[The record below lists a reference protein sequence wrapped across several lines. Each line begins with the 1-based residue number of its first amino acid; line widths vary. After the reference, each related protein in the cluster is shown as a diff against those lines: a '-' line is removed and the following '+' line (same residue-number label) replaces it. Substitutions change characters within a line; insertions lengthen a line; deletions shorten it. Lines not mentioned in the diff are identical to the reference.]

1 MDTRAQGKTASV
13 VFAAGKGSRMTGYEG
28 NKTLLPLVPA
38 GPAAYEGGRPLLVE
52 VLENL
57 PPGPKG
63 IVVHHFA
70 EDVEA
75 ATQGY
80 EVRYIPQPQ
89 LNGTGGALLAAR
101 AFLENVDTD
110 FVVITMGDVPLI
122 RPSTYQ
128 RLLEKL
134 SEHKLVVLAFE
145 PRDKAQYGL
154 LEISCG
160 RVMGIVEWKYWRTY
174 PPERQRGLRFCNAG
188 VYAAERLTLLEYMAR
203 LANRPHLVQ
212 KQWGGQ
218 QVAFEEFFLTD
229 IVELMSQDG
238 LAVGMVP
245 ADEEE
250 VMGVDTPQAL
260 AAVQEKYAAMIRSG
274 AAAERRRR

>member
-1 MDTRAQGKTASV
+1 METRAPSKTASIV
-13 VFAAGKGSRMTGYEG
+13 LAAGKGSRMTGYEG

-38 GPAAYEGGRPLLVE
+38 GPAAYEGSRPLLVE

-70 EDVEA
+70 DEVEA
-75 ATQGY
+75 ATRGHGAS
-80 EVRYIPQPQ
+80 YIPQPR

-101 AFLENVDTD
+101 AFLQDAAADCVI
-110 FVVITMGDVPLI
+110 ITMGDVPLI
-122 RPSTYQ
+122 RPATYL

-134 SEHKLVVLAFE
+134 EDSKLAVLAFE
-145 PRDKAQYGL
+145 PRDRAQYGL
-154 LEISCG
+154 LELADG
-160 RVMGIVEWKYWRTY
+160 RVTGIVEWKYWRSY
-174 PPERQRGLRFCNAG
+174 PPERQRELRFCNAG

-203 LANRPHLVQ
+203 LANKPHVVQ
-212 KQWGGQ
+212 KQWDDR
-218 QVAFEEFFLTD
+218 QVAIEEFFLTD
-229 IVELMSQDG
+229 MVELMSQDG
-238 LAVGMVP
+238 LAVGMVL

-260 AAVQEKYAAMIRSG
+260 AAAQKKYAALNR
-274 AAAERRRR
+274 